1 MQAGAMRSSTTQP
14 VRRCAIY
21 TRKSSEEGLEQDFSS
36 LHAQRESCEAYVN
49 SQKHEG
55 WIVLPTI
62 YEDGGYSAG
71 SMDRP
76 ALQRLLADIK
86 SGAVDVVVIYKV
98 DRLTRSLTDFAK
110 IVEIF
115 DAAGASFVSI
125 TQQFNTSTSM
135 GRLTLNVLLSFAQF
149 EREVTGERIRDKIAA
164 SKKKGMWM
172 GGWVPLGYDRKDRT
186 LTVNKA
192 EAKTVR
198 TIFELFLKLKSV
210 RDVQNELAR
219 LDLRTKPYLAER
231 GRAIGNLPFARGHIY
246 RILSNR
252 LYVGEINHKGVNH
265 PGQHPALISKNTW
278 NAVQAQLAANGHDN
292 RSRSN
297 VKSISLLAGLIF
309 DATGN
314 RLVSSHT
321 TKNGKRYRYY
331 VTSAGAG
338 RTASSANPSLRM
350 SAAQIE
356 DVVLVSVSSLLT
368 DEQRISSSL
377 SKYRYSAAEIGS
389 AFEVA
394 GQLAHVLATGSSSSR
409 QALISD
415 LVSRVT
421 VTKTC
426 IKIGIKLTQLRA
438 VLSNR
443 SEPSETRKD
452 REPDIILEV
461 QFKSPSRGPSTKLLT
476 EASGGSRSEP
486 DPVVVKAVARAR
498 WWFEQLVTGRANS
511 MAEIAAREN
520 ITDNYVSNL
529 IHLAWLPPR
538 QIDLILEGDVRAT
551 RLAKISMLA
560 RRVDLIWQA

>member
-1 MQAGAMRSSTTQP
+1 MVEIKDYKGREQSY
-14 VRRCAIY
+14 V
-21 TRKSSEEGLEQDFSS
+21 KHVLLEQYLETLVHKTASAYPRIVYVDGFAGPWQNSNEQFEDTSFGIALRALRRAKASWKAIGRDVKMTALLVEKNAAAYKQLETLPPKFPDVAVVPLNGDFIS
-36 LHAQRESCEAYVN
+36 L
-49 SQKHEG
+49 
-55 WIVLPTI
+55 IPTI
-62 YEDGGYSAG
+62 LTKIPTDAF
-71 SMDRP
+71 
-76 ALQRLLADIK
+76 AFFLLDPK
-86 SGAVDVVVIYKV
+86 
-98 DRLTRSLTDFAK
+98 
-110 IVEIF
+110 
-115 DAAGASFVSI
+115 
-125 TQQFNTSTSM
+125 
-135 GRLTLNVLLSFAQF
+135 
-149 EREVTGERIRDKIAA
+149 
-164 SKKKGMWM
+164 
-172 GGWVPLGYDRKDRT
+172 GWVPLGYDRKDRT
-186 LTVNKA
+186 LMVNEA
-192 EAKTVR
+192 ETKTVR

-219 LDLRTKPYLAER
+219 LDLRTKPFLAER

-252 LYVGEINHKGVNH
+252 LYVGEINHKGINH
-265 PGQHPALISKNTW
+265 PGQHPALISKKTW
-278 NAVQAQLAANGHDN
+278 DAVQALLAANRHAN

-309 DATGN
+309 DATGK

-338 RTASSANPSLRM
+338 RTIPTPNLDTLRI
-350 SAAQIE
+350 SAAQVE
-356 DVVLVSVSSLLT
+356 DVVHASVSSLLT
-368 DEQRISSSL
+368 DKQRISSL
-377 SKYRYSAAEIGS
+377 LRKHRYSGAEIGR

-443 SEPSETRKD
+443 SEPSEARKD
-452 REPDIILEV
+452 REPDIILEA

-498 WWFEQLVTGRANS
+498 WWFEQLVSGRSNS

-538 QIDLILEGDVRAT
+538 QIDLILDGDARAT
-551 RLAKISMLA
+551 RLAKISMLT
-560 RRVDLIWQA
+560 RSVDLIWKT